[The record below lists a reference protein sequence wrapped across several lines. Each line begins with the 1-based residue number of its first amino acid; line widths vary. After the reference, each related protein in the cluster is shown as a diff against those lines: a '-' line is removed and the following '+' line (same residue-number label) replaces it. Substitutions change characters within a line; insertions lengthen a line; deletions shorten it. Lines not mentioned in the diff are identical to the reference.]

1 MVFCLLEKD
10 KCRRGGDVLRTES
23 AAEKGKCDI
32 KNT

>member
-1 MVFCLLEKD
+1 MVFCLWEKA
-10 KCRRGGDVLRTES
+10 KWRRVVRAES

>member
-1 MVFCLLEKD
+1 MVFCLWEKA
-10 KCRRGGDVLRTES
+10 KWRRVDVLRAES